1 MLTKSV
7 FERPTPTGKDTF
19 SLLIRLEA
27 TTFGTLS
34 VYSFRVDLGE
44 GLGKTTALECSNEKS
59 PLPVDVLR
67 SKTPFLTSLLIHLE
81 EGFFLGRGGGW
92 GAYYQMYCLP
102 IAGPITCG
110 EGLISFV
117 RFGTSFLFCT

>member
-81 EGFFLGRGGGW
+81 EGFFLGRGGG
-92 GAYYQMYCLP
+92 G
-102 IAGPITCG
+102 G
-110 EGLISFV
+110 GLIIK
-117 RFGTSFLFCT
+117 CTVYR